1 MSRDAPPSNLPFQ
14 AVKAAEEEKNKVRAE
29 RKRAAQ
35 EDIMRL
41 EQEAAAAKQA
51 AAESAAAATEQRAA
65 AAAARQQKKEEEA
78 RLLQQKKDDE
88 LQRQQREQQ
97 AAAAAIDRANRRLAK
112 QQREEAEIAA
122 AVAEAETERL
132 RAAERDARRAA
143 AAASAPRPSSKPDK
157 SAVDAGA
164 SALAKLKLHEK
175 EAADRSAEEDQLK
188 QEVSAVVQAWGM
200 KYSGHGLR
208 AYLGRMHEVFA
219 AFPPCDEA
227 ARVNLKKAPAAD
239 VRKIYLQ
246 TVKHVHPDK
255 LASSSVRDRLLGSM
269 VFNLLNEAFIAFKSR
284 EGLA

>member
-1 MSRDAPPSNLPFQ
+1 MCLCLKQHPPHNCHQ
-14 AVKAAEEEKNKVRAE
+14 
-29 RKRAAQ
+29 
-35 EDIMRL
+35 
-41 EQEAAAAKQA
+41 
-51 AAESAAAATEQRAA
+51 
-65 AAAARQQKKEEEA
+65 
-78 RLLQQKKDDE
+78 
-88 LQRQQREQQ
+88 
-97 AAAAAIDRANRRLAK
+97 
-112 QQREEAEIAA
+112 AEIAA

-175 EAADRSAEEDQLK
+175 EAADRSAGEMKAHRILCTKCLGNCLVAVACSCNNLKRVAAEEDQLK

-246 TVKHVHPDK
+246 VRARAPCVSAA
-255 LASSSVRDRLLGSM
+255 ASA
-269 VFNLLNEAFIAFKSR
+269 AFS
-284 EGLA
+284 GV